1 MAVYAFCE
9 KCQQRRET
17 CDQQTG
23 HKRHVAWIADW
34 NSGRFGPRLRKV
46 FGADLEN
53 PKELAESQLR
63 GWKTD
68 RERGVLKLKS
78 GVAVAV
84 SFETVADEWWTKVV
98 IGQNRIKDPNRAER
112 SRVNKWKT
120 LLGAKPVS
128 KITLEDFEEWV
139 SERREK
145 EIAINTINRDLKPVR
160 WILDYAVEKGYIEK
174 NPMEGLKGLK
184 GGNIH
189 DRWMTEEEVG
199 QLLQAA
205 VDLSDME
212 LADFIAVGVNTGFR
226 LGNLERLTARD
237 IDGALLMAKQT
248 KSGTPYGIPISPD
261 IEPILRRLVRQRP
274 TGPLLIGRD
283 NHIGERFRAAAR
295 KAGLYKDKSDTERV
309 TIHTLR
315 HTFAVL
321 YLKRGGDPYKLSK
334 LLGHASV
341 AITDKIYARFCPK
354 EKLKE
359 APLIST
365 PVPQLRGPEFKI
377 A

>member
-17 CDQQTG
+17 CEQQST
-23 HKRHVAWIADW
+23 HKRFVAWVADW
-34 NSGRFGPRLRKV
+34 NSSRVGPRLRKV
-46 FGADLEN
+46 FGSDLTN
-53 PKELAESQLR
+53 PKELADIQIR
-63 GWKTD
+63 QWKTD

-78 GVAVAV
+78 GVAVAI

-98 IGQNRIKDPNRAER
+98 IGQNRIKDPNRTER

-120 LLGAKPVS
+120 LLGS
-128 KITLEDFEEWV
+128 KAVGKVTLEDFEEWV
-139 SERREK
+139 SERREND
-145 EIAINTINRDLKPVR
+145 IAINTINRDLKPVR

-174 NPMEGLKGLK
+174 NPMDSLKGLK

-199 QLLQAA
+199 KLLQAA
-205 VDLSDME
+205 IDLGDME
-212 LADFIAVGVNTGFR
+212 LADFMAVGVNTGFR

-237 IDGALLMAKQT
+237 IDGDLLMAVQT

-261 IEPILRRLVRQRP
+261 IEPILRRLVRQNP

-283 NHIGERFRAAAR
+283 NNVGERFRAAAR
-295 KAGLYKDKSDTERV
+295 KAGLYTSKDDTDRV

-321 YLKRGGDPYKLSK
+321 YLKRGGDIYKLSK

-365 PVPQLRGPEFKI
+365 PVPQLQAPALKI
-377 A
+377 I